1 MMLVVTYDV
10 DTSDSAGQKRLR
22 KVAKICERHGMR
34 VQNSVFE
41 VLVDAAQLVVLKQEL
56 GKAIDMEQDS
66 VRFYRL
72 GNSYENRIE
81 SMGRK
86 PLVEAGS
93 ALIFNANPC
102 RTHFC
107 GRLAHEIHARY
118 TAFGSLLG
126 KPKEARHKTVSSF
139 GNLPQNLMTDLWK
152 IAVALPQ
159 GRE

>member
-41 VLVDAAQLVVLKQEL
+41 VLVDAAQLVGLKQEL
-56 GKAIDMEQDS
+56 GKAIDMKQDS

-86 PLVEAGS
+86 LLVEAGS
-93 ALIFNANPC
+93 ALIF
-102 RTHFC
+102 
-107 GRLAHEIHARY
+107 
-118 TAFGSLLG
+118 
-126 KPKEARHKTVSSF
+126 
-139 GNLPQNLMTDLWK
+139 
-152 IAVALPQ
+152 
-159 GRE
+159 

>member
-41 VLVDAAQLVVLKQEL
+41 VLVDAAQLVMLKQEP
-56 GKAIDMEQDS
+56 GKAIDMKQDS

-86 PLVEAGS
+86 PLMEAGS
-93 ALIFNANPC
+93 ALIF
-102 RTHFC
+102 
-107 GRLAHEIHARY
+107 
-118 TAFGSLLG
+118 
-126 KPKEARHKTVSSF
+126 
-139 GNLPQNLMTDLWK
+139 
-152 IAVALPQ
+152 
-159 GRE
+159 